1 MRNQALKGAT
11 LVVVAMTLYIQNDVA
26 TKLLTERF
34 DTLQVMMVRGVI
46 GAASLLVLLRL
57 TGTTY
62 SWKHALTPSVMVRS
76 ACDGLA
82 SLAFVFAL
90 AEMPLATL
98 TAIMMLAPV
107 ISAGAGALIF
117 GERLTR
123 KLAISMML
131 GFAGVLIFARPVS
144 TDANLPMFLACFATL
159 LLSARDLFTRHT
171 SAEVPSGLV
180 ALLTTLS
187 VPILVAP
194 IIAARSYLPMN
205 PQDFILLAYAGV
217 FAAAGTWIFVQA
229 TRIATLA
236 EIAPFRYSAVPLSL
250 AAGFIVWGDTP
261 DLGMLVGSV
270 FITVAGVLALA
281 NRSAPS
287 HEG

>member
-1 MRNQALKGAT
+1 MQNQALKGAA
-11 LVVVAMTLYIQNDVA
+11 LVVLAMTLYIQNDVA

-46 GAASLLVLLRL
+46 GAASLLVLLRF

-62 SWKHALTPSVMVRS
+62 SWKHALMPAVMIRS

-107 ISAGAGALIF
+107 ISAGTGALF
-117 GERLTR
+117 FRERLTGR
-123 KLAISMML
+123 LAISVML
-131 GFAGVLIFARPVS
+131 GFTGVLIFARPVS
-144 TDANLPMFLACFATL
+144 TGVNLPMFLACSATL

-171 SAEVPSGLV
+171 SAHVPSGLV

-187 VPILVAP
+187 VPVFVAP
-194 IIAARSYLPMN
+194 IIAARGYLPMT
-205 PQDFILLAYAGV
+205 PQDLILLAYAGV

-250 AAGFIVWGDTP
+250 VAGFIVWGELP
-261 DLGMLVGSV
+261 DLGMLVGSL
-270 FITVAGVLALA
+270 FITIAGVIALA
-281 NRSAPS
+281 SRSTPS

>member
-1 MRNQALKGAT
+1 
-11 LVVVAMTLYIQNDVA
+11 
-26 TKLLTERF
+26 
-34 DTLQVMMVRGVI
+34 MVRGVI

-57 TGTTY
+57 SGTTY
-62 SWKHALTPSVMVRS
+62 SWRHALMPAVIIRS

-107 ISAGAGALIF
+107 ISAATGALIF
-117 GERLTR
+117 GERLTGR
-123 KLAISMML
+123 LTISVVL
-131 GFAGVLIFARPVS
+131 GFVGVMIFARPIS
-144 TDANLPMFLACFATL
+144 TGVNFPLFLACSATL

-171 SAEVPSGLV
+171 SADIPSGLV

-187 VPILVAP
+187 VPVLVAP
-194 IIAARSYLPMN
+194 IIATRGYLPMH
-205 PQDFILLAYAGV
+205 PQDFMLLAYAGV

-236 EIAPFRYSAVPLSL
+236 EIAPFRYSAVPLSIV
-250 AAGFIVWGDTP
+250 AGFIVWGDLP
-261 DLGMLVGSV
+261 DLAMLVGSL

-281 NRSAPS
+281 SRSAPS
-287 HEG
+287 QEG

>member
-1 MRNQALKGAT
+1 MQNPALKGAV
-11 LVVVAMTLYIQNDVA
+11 LVVIAMTLYIQNDVA

-34 DTLQVMMVRGVI
+34 DALQVMMVRGMI
-46 GAASLLVLLRL
+46 GVASLLVLLRL

-62 SWKHALTPSVMVRS
+62 SWKHALTPAVVIRS

-98 TAIMMLAPV
+98 TAIIMLAPV
-107 ISAGAGALIF
+107 ISAGTGALIF
-117 GERLTR
+117 GERLTG
-123 KLAISMML
+123 KLAVSVML
-131 GFAGVLIFARPVS
+131 GFAGVMIFARPVFTGAS
-144 TDANLPMFLACFATL
+144 LPMLLACSATL

-171 SAEVPSGLV
+171 SADVPSGLV

-187 VPILVAP
+187 VPVLVAP
-194 IIAARSYLPMN
+194 IIATRGYLPMH

-236 EIAPFRYSAVPLSL
+236 EIAPFRYSAVPISL
-250 AAGFIVWGDTP
+250 VAGFIVWGDLP

-281 NRSAPS
+281 HRSTPG
-287 HEG
+287 HEE

>member
-1 MRNQALKGAT
+1 MPA
-11 LVVVAMTLYIQNDVA
+11 
-26 TKLLTERF
+26 
-34 DTLQVMMVRGVI
+34 VI
-46 GAASLLVLLRL
+46 I
-57 TGTTY
+57 
-62 SWKHALTPSVMVRS
+62 RS

-107 ISAGAGALIF
+107 ISAATGALIF
-117 GERLTR
+117 GERLTGR
-123 KLAISMML
+123 LTISVVL
-131 GFAGVLIFARPVS
+131 GFVGVMIFARPIS
-144 TDANLPMFLACFATL
+144 TGVNFPLFLACSATL

-171 SAEVPSGLV
+171 SADIPSGLV

-187 VPILVAP
+187 VPVLVAP
-194 IIAARSYLPMN
+194 IIATRGYLPMH
-205 PQDFILLAYAGV
+205 PQDFMLLAYAGV

-236 EIAPFRYSAVPLSL
+236 EIAPFRYSAVPLSIV
-250 AAGFIVWGDTP
+250 AGFIVWGDLP
-261 DLGMLVGSV
+261 DLAMLVGSL

-281 NRSAPS
+281 SRSAPS
-287 HEG
+287 QEG